1 LLTHPSYDD
10 SGGFAVVEALAQG
23 VPVLSLDI
31 RGPTFLA
38 QSGGI
43 AVSRTPATSL
53 IDRMSEAM
61 AEMLSERRRWSEVA
75 RRRAQDALAWERIVD
90 IYDGIYDNITDRA

>member
-1 LLTHPSYDD
+1 MESHETIRRIGGSRLLTHPSYDD

-43 AVSRTPATSL
+43 AVSRTPATSP
-53 IDRMSEAM
+53 IDRMSEVM
-61 AEMLSERRRWSEVA
+61 AEAFR
-75 RRRAQDALAWERIVD
+75 
-90 IYDGIYDNITDRA
+90 